1 MTKTELFELIV
12 ETSSELESAKY
23 TLANTPVPRISHT
36 DIEDVS
42 DAYQER
48 LQYNGWVV
56 EQKSLIDALEKEL
69 SSYQEQMD
77 RFEEIK
83 SL

>member
-1 MTKTELFELIV
+1 MTRTELFELIV
-12 ETSSELESAKY
+12 ETSSELEDAKY
-23 TLANTPVPRISHT
+23 TLANTPAPRISHT

-48 LQYNGWVV
+48 LEYNWWVD
-56 EQKSLIDALEKEL
+56 EQKGLIDTLEKEL

-77 RFEEIK
+77 KFDDNK